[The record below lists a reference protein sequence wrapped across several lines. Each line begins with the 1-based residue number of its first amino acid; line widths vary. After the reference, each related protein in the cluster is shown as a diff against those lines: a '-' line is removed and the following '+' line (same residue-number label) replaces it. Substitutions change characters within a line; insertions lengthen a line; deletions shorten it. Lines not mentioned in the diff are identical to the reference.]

1 SATGTDRKARQGR
14 PKPETL
20 TAPRPS
26 GRGLRIMFFSFR
38 DSTQT
43 RKAFNFLYVNGR
55 AAERNKP
62 GQSGLVSLGGSE
74 IA

>member
-1 SATGTDRKARQGR
+1 
-14 PKPETL
+14 
-20 TAPRPS
+20 
-26 GRGLRIMFFSFR
+26 MFFSFR

-55 AAERNKP
+55 AAENKP